1 MTIDIDGDSLTIN
14 KLVSVARDNEN
25 VKVTE
30 KSWKRIEDCRN
41 MLQSKIDAHEIMYG
55 ITTGIGEFSEVTLT
69 PEQTQEFQ
77 KLLVRNHAAGIG
89 DPMDIE
95 IVRGAMCGR
104 INVHVKGHS
113 GGRRQITE
121 YLKDVLNHQITPV
134 VCEKGSVGACGD
146 LAPMSQIALALM
158 GEGEM
163 FVNGK
168 IVDSQVALENIGLKP
183 LELKARDGL
192 ALINGSNVLTALAAL
207 ILYDAERWMKMH
219 DIAAAMSLEAL
230 KANMKPYDKRIHHL
244 RGFKGSQKIA
254 ANLNLLTTESEI
266 LYSGEKKVQDA
277 YSMRSTPQ
285 VAGTLRDSLE
295 FARKQ
300 IETELNGVGDNPIFL
315 TKEKEVLT
323 GANFQGSPIALP
335 MEMIGTG
342 LSMVAVL
349 SERRLNRLTNPAL
362 SVGLPPF
369 LTKKPGLHS
378 GMMLSQYT
386 ADALIVET
394 KILSHP
400 AANQSIPA
408 AADQEDFVSMGLT
421 TCQKVRQIMDN
432 CFGVLGIE
440 MMAAAQALDIRG
452 KGLGK
457 GTSIAHKIIR
467 KYVDYLDVDR
477 PLYRDHNTMVKL
489 LKSNEILEAVE
500 SELGKKLN

>member
-1 MTIDIDGDSLTIN
+1 MAVNLDGDSLTIN
-14 KLVSVARDNEN
+14 KLANVARNNEN
-25 VKVTE
+25 VSVGKE
-30 KSWKRIEDCRN
+30 AWKRIDDCRS

-89 DPMDIE
+89 EPMDLE
-95 IVRGAMCGR
+95 LVRGAICGR

-168 IVDSQVALENIGLKP
+168 KTNSKKALKDIGLEP

-219 DIAAAMSLEAL
+219 DIAAAMTLEAL
-230 KANMKPYDKRIHHL
+230 KANMKPYDKRIHSL
-244 RGFKGSQKIA
+244 RGFQGSQKIA
-254 ANLNLLTTESEI
+254 NNLNLLTAESEI
-266 LYSGEKKVQDA
+266 LFSGEKKVQDA

-295 FARKQ
+295 FARTQ
-300 IETELNGVGDNPIFL
+300 VETELNGVGDNPIFL

-369 LTKKPGLHS
+369 LTEKPGLHS

-394 KILSHP
+394 RILSHP

-421 TCQKVRQIMDN
+421 TCQKVKQIMEN
-432 CFGVLGIE
+432 CFAVLGIE
-440 MMAAAQALDIRG
+440 MMAAAQALDIR
-452 KGLGK
+452 KGNLGK
-457 GTSIAHKIIR
+457 GTSIAHKVIR
-467 KYVDYLDVDR
+467 KYVDYLDEDR
-477 PLYRDHNTMVKL
+477 PLYKDHNTMVEL

-500 SELGKKLN
+500 KELGELA

>member
-1 MTIDIDGDSLTIN
+1 MTVNLDGDSLTIN
-14 KLVSVARDNEN
+14 KLANVARNNEN
-25 VKVTE
+25 VSVGKE
-30 KSWKRIEDCRN
+30 AWKRIDDCRS

-89 DPMDIE
+89 EPMDLE
-95 IVRGAMCGR
+95 LVRGAMCGR
-104 INVHVKGHS
+104 INVHVKGYS

-163 FVNGK
+163 FVNGNK
-168 IVDSQVALENIGLKP
+168 TNSKKALKDIGLEP

-219 DIAAAMSLEAL
+219 DIAAAMTLEAL
-230 KANMKPYDKRIHHL
+230 KANMKPYDKRIHSL
-244 RGFKGSQKIA
+244 RGFQGSQKIA
-254 ANLNLLTTESEI
+254 NNLNLLTAESEI
-266 LYSGEKKVQDA
+266 LFSGEKKVQDA

-295 FARKQ
+295 FARTQ
-300 IETELNGVGDNPIFL
+300 VETELNGVGDNPIFL

-369 LTKKPGLHS
+369 LTEKPGLHS

-394 KILSHP
+394 RILSHP

-421 TCQKVRQIMDN
+421 TCQKVKQIMEN
-432 CFGVLGIE
+432 CFAVLGIE
-440 MMAAAQALDIRG
+440 MMAAAQALDIR
-452 KGLGK
+452 KGNLGK
-457 GTSIAHKIIR
+457 GTSIAHKVIR
-467 KYVDYLDVDR
+467 KYVDYLDEDR
-477 PLYRDHNTMVKL
+477 PLYKDHNTMVEL

-500 SELGKKLN
+500 KELGELA